1 MRRIIGTIGAT
12 LAIVVVASS
21 AALAGTRDTLAD
33 PDDARRLVRA
43 DGLAAVVSDAPEG
56 LRAKRRDAKRRDA
69 KRRDAS
75 VTSLVRVDGGWE
87 LIVDVVELRRVPDTA
102 SLLATYRVTT
112 DDAGDITGYER
123 VRRFNRGEA
132 D

>member
-21 AALAGTRDTLAD
+21 AALAGTQDTLAD

-75 VTSLVRVDGGWE
+75 VTRLVRIDGGWE

-112 DDAGDITGYER
+112 DDAGDISGYER